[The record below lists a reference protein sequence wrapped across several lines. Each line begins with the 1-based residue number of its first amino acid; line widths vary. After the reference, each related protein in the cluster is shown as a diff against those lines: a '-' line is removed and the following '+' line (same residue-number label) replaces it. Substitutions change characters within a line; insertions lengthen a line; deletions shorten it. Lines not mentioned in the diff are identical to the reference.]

1 MVKSLTTSAL
11 MGVSRLLFA
20 EVLKRTMTEVP
31 RLKGTANKILAD
43 ILHIRSN
50 ATIRFIDSG

>member
-1 MVKSLTTSAL
+1 
-11 MGVSRLLFA
+11 
-20 EVLKRTMTEVP
+20 MTEVP
-31 RLKGTANKILAD
+31 RLKGTANKMLAD